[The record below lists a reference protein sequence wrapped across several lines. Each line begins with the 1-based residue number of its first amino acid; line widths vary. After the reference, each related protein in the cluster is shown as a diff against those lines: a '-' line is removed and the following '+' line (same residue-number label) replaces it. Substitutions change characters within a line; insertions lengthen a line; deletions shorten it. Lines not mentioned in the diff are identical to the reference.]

1 MNSKKIIVLYKSKT
15 GFSKKYAHWIA
26 ETLNCD
32 IASLDKFDILDIG
45 NYDLV
50 IFGGGIYAERING
63 ISFIKKNWPVLEK
76 KKIIVFATG
85 ATPPMPKEIER
96 VKKDNIPQDMD
107 IEFFYFQSGLNYA
120 KMSIANKLLIRVFR
134 SALKAKKD
142 KTAVEQAILDAI
154 ENSYDYSDISQIEP
168 LISYIYRI

>member
-1 MNSKKIIVLYKSKT
+1 MNTKKIIVLYKSKT

-45 NYDLV
+45 SYDLV
-50 IFGGGIYAERING
+50 IFGGGIYAGKING
-63 ISFIKKNWPVLEK
+63 INFIKMNWPLLER

-85 ATPPMPKEIER
+85 VTAPIPGEIEII
-96 VKKDNIPQDMD
+96 KKDNIPPNMD

-120 KMSIANKLLIRVFR
+120 KMSIAKKLFVKVFK
-134 SALKAKKD
+134 SFLKAKKD
-142 KTAVEQAILDAI
+142 KTDIEQGFLDAI
-154 ENSYDYSDISQIEP
+154 ENPYDYSNISQVEP
-168 LISYIYRI
+168 LISYINGI

>member
-1 MNSKKIIVLYKSKT
+1 
-15 GFSKKYAHWIA
+15 
-26 ETLNCD
+26 
-32 IASLDKFDILDIG
+32 
-45 NYDLV
+45 
-50 IFGGGIYAERING
+50 IYAGKING
-63 ISFIKKNWPVLEK
+63 INFIKMNWPLLER

-85 ATPPMPKEIER
+85 VTAPMPKEIER

-168 LISYIYRI
+168 LISYI